1 MIILI
6 LLIDVNRSAHF
17 NYERKQLDNGRAACT
32 HTNHLNS
39 YLNVYRLRPFKILYV
54 LISLIMLFLSFRL
67 DNEEMDSWFVYRAG
81 DYIIHIGDSG
91 CMRREEMQ
99 VRKIFLIELC

>member
-1 MIILI
+1 M
-6 LLIDVNRSAHF
+6 
-17 NYERKQLDNGRAACT
+17 
-32 HTNHLNS
+32 S
-39 YLNVYRLRPFKILYV
+39 YILRPFKILYV

-67 DNEEMDSWFVYRAG
+67 DKEEMDSWFVCRAG
-81 DYIIHIGDSG
+81 DIIHIGDSG